1 MKAFWKN
8 KTVFITGATGFIGS
22 WLTMRL
28 LELEANVMILVFE
41 DDLESPVLE
50 IEERENF
57 TKVKGDIKD
66 FSLLKNIFH
75 ACDIDVVFHL
85 AAMTQVIDALN
96 NPFLNYETNIK
107 GTYNLLEA
115 IRLSEKEYDAVVLA
129 SSDKAYGQQ
138 AEFPF
143 QEQMPLHPTFPYDVS
158 KACLEMIA
166 LSYFKT
172 YKLPIVITRSAN
184 VYGGGDFNWNR
195 LIPSVIKNCYFDE
208 KIILRSTGKNIR
220 DYIFVEDVLQGYL
233 KLAASLHEQNLYGE
247 IFNLSSHS
255 PLTALEVAE
264 KIKNKMGKD
273 ELEIVVLNQG
283 KYEIEHQILSGEKA
297 ERLIDYKALF
307 PFDLGLDLTI
317 EWYQMYFEQK
327 KQQSYASTY
336 YRS

>member
-1 MKAFWKN
+1 MKSFWKN

-28 LELEANVMILVFE
+28 LELEAHVMILVY
-41 DDLESPVLE
+41 DDGIESPVLE
-50 IEERENF
+50 IEEGQRF
-57 TKVKGDIKD
+57 TKILGDIKD

-96 NPFLNYETNIK
+96 HPYLNYETNIR

-115 IRLSEKEYDAVVLA
+115 LRLSEKEYHSIVLA
-129 SSDKAYGQQ
+129 SSDKAYG
-138 AEFPF
+138 E
-143 QEQMPLHPTFPYDVS
+143 QEQFPLTEQTPLYPIFPYEVS
-158 KACLEMIA
+158 KACLEKIA
-166 LSYFKT
+166 ISYFKT
-172 YKLPIVITRSAN
+172 YKLPVVITRSAN
-184 VYGGGDFNWNR
+184 VFGGGDFNWNR

-233 KLAASLHEQNLYGE
+233 KIASCTQDQNLQGE
-247 IFNLSSHS
+247 IFNLSSHF
-255 PLTALEVAE
+255 PLAALDVAE
-264 KIKNKMGKD
+264 KIKEKMGKKD
-273 ELEIVVLNQG
+273 LEIIILNQG

-297 ERLIDYKALF
+297 ERVLDYKPLF
-307 PFDLGLDLTI
+307 PFDLALDLTI

-327 KQQSYASTY
+327 HQQTHASAY
-336 YRS
+336 HRG